1 MKKISALI
9 MLVLLVLS
17 ATSYA
22 GESYKVRK
30 ILLGTF
36 KMGDN
41 GFGKE
46 GSYGVAWDRIETS
59 HVSVTDS
66 HSIFL
71 LDSMD
76 KRVLHFDADGKK
88 INEINLQ
95 DADFSDKSEELGDD
109 GYIPY
114 QLLASVSGNR
124 LYTSGGSSADNW
136 TIYDLSGRPIKKNIH
151 VKGLQRTCTGNFTAN
166 GGRQLLNDSLEVI
179 KKGLAPKQRKTA
191 NRVLGIDD
199 HGNSYLLI
207 KEGTGII
214 KRNKDG
220 KESSIITFP
229 SDPFFKDGRY
239 ISYQVTCDG
248 TVYAIPPYSVIF
260 WSNGGNKNK
269 SPWSYWLYEFS
280 QR

>member
-1 MKKISALI
+1 MKMRFALI
-9 MLVLLVLS
+9 SLILLVLS
-17 ATSYA
+17 VPSYA
-22 GESYKVRK
+22 EEGYKARK

-71 LDSMD
+71 LDRMG
-76 KRVLHFDADGKK
+76 KRVLLFDPDGKK
-88 INEINLQ
+88 LNEIILQ
-95 DADFSDKSEELGDD
+95 DVDFSDKSEELGDD
-109 GYIPY
+109 GYIPF
-114 QLLASVSGNR
+114 QLLTSVSGNR
-124 LYTSGGSSADNW
+124 LYSSGGGSADNW
-136 TIYDLSGRPIKKNIH
+136 TVYDLSGRPIKKNTQ

-166 GGRQLLNDSLEVI
+166 DGRQLLNDSLEVI
-179 KKGLAPKQRKTA
+179 KKSLAPIQKKTT
-191 NRVLGIDD
+191 NRVLGFDGA
-199 HGNSYLLI
+199 GNSYLLI

-220 KESSIITFP
+220 KESIITTFP
-229 SDPFFKDGRY
+229 SDPFFKDGRLL
-239 ISYQVTCDG
+239 SYQVTCDG
-248 TVYAIPPYSVIF
+248 TIYAVPPYSVIF
-260 WSNGGNKNK
+260 HSNRGDKTM

-280 QR
+280 QH